1 MASVVVVVANVVVV
15 NFNLVLIAVTDHII
29 YFVVVNKCFS
39 EASIGCCFCCCCYCE
54 CCYWSHYI

>member
-39 EASIGCCFCCCCYCE
+39 EAHKGC
-54 CCYWSHYI
+54 